1 MRSFKGYAKHSIDQ
15 GNIKGANTNRKQKVA
30 GSDVVIHRQRDSED
44 PLRPIEGRQLP
55 VECLETVLVGELV
68 PVKTYSPST
77 YVAPVEKVVRCLRR
91 AYFCSRRY
99 SSSSVVC

>member
-1 MRSFKGYAKHSIDQ
+1 M
-15 GNIKGANTNRKQKVA
+15 
-30 GSDVVIHRQRDSED
+30 VIHRQRDSED
-44 PLRPIEGRQLP
+44 PLRPIEGLQLP
-55 VECLETVLVGELV
+55 VECLETVLVGELA

-99 SSSSVVC
+99 SSSSGRVC